1 MGDALFD
8 LEQVLITKRGKLS
21 IEEARVIPSCK
32 SNAVR
37 DLTVGALA
45 GGTAVWAAT
54 WKLSKPFRI
63 NLSAGAGVF
72 FGLWMLERSLYS
84 CVDHILTLDGT
95 ILQKELANI
104 MVTKYHDKPS
114 VMQLISKHFYSERL
128 FDDSTSNTPKF
139 RWRYR
144 NFYSDNVVHGQTTH
158 DPDSYDKSQGD
169 SHNDSYEKSQGDSL
183 NDSSGKSKSK
193 SENVTGSKKSNLETK
208 QIFTKPGTDIMSE
221 VDPLDCLFGYGGAPV
236 EEIRGPNTS
245 NKQSG
250 THNRGHRRLH
260 RRRRMRNHNDLSNS
274 EQL

>member
-1 MGDALFD
+1 
-8 LEQVLITKRGKLS
+8 
-21 IEEARVIPSCK
+21 
-32 SNAVR
+32 
-37 DLTVGALA
+37 
-45 GGTAVWAAT
+45 
-54 WKLSKPFRI
+54 
-63 NLSAGAGVF
+63 
-72 FGLWMLERSLYS
+72 
-84 CVDHILTLDGT
+84 
-95 ILQKELANI
+95 

-208 QIFTKPGTDIMSE
+208 QIFVSI
-221 VDPLDCLFGYGGAPV
+221 L
-236 EEIRGPNTS
+236 
-245 NKQSG
+245 
-250 THNRGHRRLH
+250 
-260 RRRRMRNHNDLSNS
+260 
-274 EQL
+274 